1 VSADLAEPPPPNA
14 GPGAGP
20 SVGPSAGPGAGPGGG
35 LPGADLAEPPPP
47 NAGPGAGPGG
57 GLPGPAAAHAGAV
70 RPGVPSGLAS
80 AARVF
85 EHRAYQ
91 YRRAF
96 RGSLFGSF
104 VNPAL
109 FLMAMGL
116 GLGGIVNAR
125 SPGAFS
131 GVTYLQFLAPGLLAG
146 SAMQQAIFES
156 TFPVMYGLVWRRIF
170 HAMYAT
176 PIGPQAIAVGTLAW
190 IAFRLA
196 LVAAVFTIVAA
207 LFGALKSPLALLGIP
222 AAVITGLAFA
232 GGMGA
237 FMATQRTPDK
247 FSAIFRWVITP
258 LFLFSGTFFPISSL
272 PAALQ
277 PIAWLSPLWH
287 GVELTRGATLG
298 TLLDDPI
305 LTLIHVA
312 VLIGLAVGGGALFV
326 RNVRRK
332 LAA

>member
-1 VSADLAEPPPPNA
+1 MSTPTRDLEAR
-14 GPGAGP
+14 
-20 SVGPSAGPGAGPGGG
+20 
-35 LPGADLAEPPPP
+35 
-47 NAGPGAGPGG
+47 
-57 GLPGPAAAHAGAV
+57 PA
-70 RPGVPSGLAS
+70 VPSSFQA

-109 FLMAMGL
+109 FLTAMGL
-116 GLGGIVNAR
+116 GLGGYVNAS
-125 SPGAFS
+125 SPDAFG
-131 GVTYLQFLAPGLLAG
+131 GVIYLQFLAPGLLAG
-146 SAMQQAIFES
+146 SAMQQGIFEA

-176 PIGPQAIAVGTLAW
+176 PIGPRAVALGTLAW

-196 LVAAVFTIVAA
+196 LVAAIFTLVAWG
-207 LFGALKSPLALLGIP
+207 FGAVASPLAILGIP
-222 AAVITGLAFA
+222 AAILTGLAFA
-232 GGMGA
+232 GPMGA
-237 FMATQRTPDK
+237 YMATQRTPDK

-258 LFLFSGTFFPISSL
+258 LFLFSGTFFPIESL
-272 PAALQ
+272 PGALQ
-277 PIAWLSPLWH
+277 PVAWLSPLFH

-298 TLLDDPI
+298 TLLDDPLRALAHLAI
-305 LTLIHVA
+305 LV
-312 VLIGLAVGGGALFV
+312 GLVAVGGILFV
-326 RNVRRK
+326 RNIRAK

>member
-1 VSADLAEPPPPNA
+1 MSTPTRDLE
-14 GPGAGP
+14 
-20 SVGPSAGPGAGPGGG
+20 SR
-35 LPGADLAEPPPP
+35 
-47 NAGPGAGPGG
+47 
-57 GLPGPAAAHAGAV
+57 PA
-70 RPGVPSGLAS
+70 VPSGFQA

-109 FLMAMGL
+109 FLTAMGL
-116 GLGGIVNAR
+116 GLGGYVNAS
-125 SPGAFS
+125 SPDAFG

-146 SAMQQAIFES
+146 SAMQQGIFEA

-176 PIGPQAIAVGTLAW
+176 PIGPRAVALGTLAW

-196 LVAAVFTIVAA
+196 LVAAIFTLVAWG
-207 LFGALKSPLALLGIP
+207 FGAVASPLAILGIP
-222 AAVITGLAFA
+222 AAILTGLAFA
-232 GGMGA
+232 GPMGA
-237 FMATQRTPDK
+237 YMATQRTPDK

-258 LFLFSGTFFPISSL
+258 LFLFSGTFFPIESL
-272 PAALQ
+272 PGALQ
-277 PIAWLSPLWH
+277 PIAWLSPLFH

-298 TLLDDPI
+298 TLLDDPLRALAHLAI
-305 LTLIHVA
+305 LVGLVA
-312 VLIGLAVGGGALFV
+312 AGGFLFV
-326 RNVRRK
+326 RNIRAK